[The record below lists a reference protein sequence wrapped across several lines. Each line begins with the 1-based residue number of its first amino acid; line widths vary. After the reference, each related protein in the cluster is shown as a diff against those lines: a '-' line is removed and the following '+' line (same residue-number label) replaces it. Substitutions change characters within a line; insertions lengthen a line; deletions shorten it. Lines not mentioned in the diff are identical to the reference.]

1 MSRLNK
7 KIEDV
12 MSAISFAEE
21 GEFETAR
28 QMLKEEKRILFAVKN
43 GQIDKKT
50 LRYAINT
57 CKRIG
62 AGLDIMYLSS
72 DSSKIGLKLKDFQS
86 GLEKEGIHCR
96 LIKRD
101 GYLRQEIVDYTSSN
115 KEVLFVV
122 IESSDDIEHE
132 HKGNEGRLS
141 ESWKNL
147 KCPLVVVTD
156 GA

>member
-1 MSRLNK
+1 MSRLKK
-7 KIEDV
+7 KIEDL
-12 MSAISFAEE
+12 MSAITFAEA

-28 QMLKEEKRILFAVKN
+28 QMLKVERRILFAVKN

-50 LRYAINT
+50 LKYAINT

-62 AGLDIMYLSS
+62 AGLDIMYLIS
-72 DSSKIGLKLKDFQS
+72 DGSKIDSKLKDFQLE
-86 GLEKEGIHCR
+86 LEKEGIQYR
-96 LIKRD
+96 LVKRD
-101 GYLRQEIVDYTSSN
+101 GSLRQEIVDYTDSN

-122 IESSDDIEHE
+122 IESSDDMEPE
-132 HKGNEGRLS
+132 YKGNERKLS

>member
-7 KIEDV
+7 KIEGL
-12 MSAISFAEE
+12 MSAITFAEA
-21 GEFETAR
+21 GELETAR

-62 AGLDIMYLSS
+62 ASLDIMYLIS
-72 DSSKIGLKLKDFQS
+72 DGSKIDSKLKDFQLE
-86 GLEKEGIHCR
+86 LEKEGIQYR
-96 LIKRD
+96 LMKRD
-101 GYLRQEIVDYTSSN
+101 GSLRQEIVDYADSN
-115 KEVLFVV
+115 NEVLFVV
-122 IESSDDIEHE
+122 IESSDDIEPE
-132 HKGNEGRLS
+132 HKGNERRLS

>member
-21 GEFETAR
+21 GEFETAME
-28 QMLKEEKRILFAVKN
+28 MLKEERRILFAVKN

-132 HKGNEGRLS
+132 HKGNERRLS

>member
-1 MSRLNK
+1 MKSLFKRM
-7 KIEDV
+7 EDLF
-12 MSAISFAEE
+12 AAAAFAEA

-28 QMLKEEKRILFAVKN
+28 EMLKEERRILFAVKN

-50 LRYAINT
+50 LKYAINT

-62 AGLDIMYLSS
+62 AGLDIMYLIS
-72 DSSKIGLKLKDFQS
+72 DGSNIDSKLKDFQLE
-86 GLEKEGIHCR
+86 LEKEGIEYR
-96 LIKRD
+96 LMKRD
-101 GYLRQEIVDYTSSN
+101 GSLRHEIVDYTDSN
-115 KEVLFVV
+115 KDVLFVV
-122 IESSDDIEHE
+122 IESSDDMEPE
-132 HKGNEGRLS
+132 HKGNKRKLS

>member
-7 KIEDV
+7 KIEDL
-12 MSAISFAEE
+12 MSAITFAEA
-21 GEFETAR
+21 GELETAK
-28 QMLKEEKRILFAVKN
+28 QMLKEERRILFAVKN

-62 AGLDIMYLSS
+62 AGLDIMYLIS
-72 DSSKIGLKLKDFQS
+72 DGSKIDSKLKDFQLE
-86 GLEKEGIHCR
+86 LEKEGIQYR
-96 LIKRD
+96 LMKRD
-101 GYLRQEIVDYTSSN
+101 GSLRQEIVDYTDSN
-115 KEVLFVV
+115 KEILFVV
-122 IESSDDIEHE
+122 IESSDDMEPE
-132 HKGNEGRLS
+132 YKGNERRLS

>member
-7 KIEDV
+7 KIEDL

-28 QMLKEEKRILFAVKN
+28 QILKEEKRILFAVKN

-72 DSSKIGLKLKDFQS
+72 DSPKIDSKLKDFQS
-86 GLEKEGIHCR
+86 GLEKEGIYCR

-101 GYLRQEIVDYTSSN
+101 GSLRQEIVDYTASN

-122 IESSDDIEHE
+122 IESSDDVEHG
-132 HKGNEGRLS
+132 HKGNERRLS

>member
-1 MSRLNK
+1 MSRLKK
-7 KIEDV
+7 KIEDL
-12 MSAISFAEE
+12 MSAITFAEA

-28 QMLKEEKRILFAVKN
+28 QMLKEERRILFAVKN

-50 LRYAINT
+50 LKYAINT

-62 AGLDIMYLSS
+62 AGLDIMYLIS
-72 DSSKIGLKLKDFQS
+72 DGSKIDSKLKDFQLE
-86 GLEKEGIHCR
+86 LEKEGIQYR
-96 LIKRD
+96 LMKRD
-101 GYLRQEIVDYTSSN
+101 GSLRQEIVDYTDSN

-122 IESSDDIEHE
+122 IESSDNMEPE
-132 HKGNEGRLS
+132 YKGNERKLS